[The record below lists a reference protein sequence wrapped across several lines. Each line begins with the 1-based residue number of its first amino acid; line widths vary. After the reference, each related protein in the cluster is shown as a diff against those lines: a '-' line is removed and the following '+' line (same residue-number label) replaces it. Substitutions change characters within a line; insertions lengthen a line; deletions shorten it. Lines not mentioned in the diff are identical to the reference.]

1 MQSTLDVNCSK
12 GILIAHINDLSST
25 LQDAIEAMFTNDVK
39 SVIIIGKEEN
49 TQKLQEDHR
58 SHHPKLRK

>member
-1 MQSTLDVNCSK
+1 MGD
-12 GILIAHINDLSST
+12 AHINDLSST
-25 LQDAIEAMFTNDVK
+25 LQDAIVAMFTNDVK